1 MATMLVSVVIPT
13 YNPGRYLDPGIESLV
28 AQTLDPSEFEIIVVD
43 DGSTDGTPEHL
54 DELAAQH
61 RNLIVVHSENSG
73 WAGRPRN
80 IGIERARGEFIQF
93 MDQDDRMAPD
103 ALRRLTEMGRRNR
116 SDIVLGKVASD
127 FRGVA
132 LGLYRVNR
140 DVCSIHDSQII
151 SSLTPHKMFRRS
163 FLDEHGIRFPEGRR
177 RLEDQLFVVK
187 AYFAAR
193 VISIVAD
200 EICYYYLGRD
210 DGGNAGSNPTWDP
223 AGYYA
228 NLREV
233 LDVVVANTERGPR
246 RDFLMRRFFRAQLIG
261 RLAGGRFLTWTP
273 DFRAEVFA
281 AIRGVL
287 VDYVDPSVDGSLGA
301 VMALRA
307 ALIRA
312 DRLDDLLALAQRT
325 SDLIAPSRIESISWM
340 SGVLQVEF
348 STEFQHRD
356 GTPFTFIRGGGRT
369 ALDPSLSRGLD
380 PDPIDV
386 TAEIGRVRLLTTL
399 RERSTGVEWATP
411 TTVHLEWTESP
422 PHADGAAGTRLRFNG
437 RCQVDPAFAAGGD
450 RLTPGEWIWRT
461 RLNAFGL
468 NIEGSLGAGMTDDD
482 VVAAPLPQFLRPDLL
497 VTPHLAAGAGV
508 TIEVVAVAGPPR
520 REDVYRRP
528 FWSTW
533 NVRARI
539 GRWAVRGYGH
549 LPPSLQ
555 RRSASAVRWLR
566 SRRRSSRPRP

>member
-1 MATMLVSVVIPT
+1 MLVSVVIPT
-13 YNPGRYLDPGIESLV
+13 YNPGRYLDPGIESLI
-28 AQTLDPSEFEIIVVD
+28 AQTLDPREFEIIVVD

-61 RNLIVVHSENSG
+61 PNLIVVHTENSG

-103 ALRRLTEMGRRNR
+103 ALRRLTEMGQRNR

-163 FLDEHGIRFPEGRR
+163 FLDENGIRFPEGRR

-200 EICYYYLGRD
+200 EICYFYLGRD

-233 LDVVVANTERGPR
+233 LDVVVANTERGPK

-261 RLAGGRFLTWTP
+261 RLTGGRFLTWTP

-287 VDYVDPSVDGSLGA
+287 IDYVDPSVDSSLGA

-312 DRLDDLLALAQRT
+312 DRLDDLLALARRT
-325 SDLIAPSRIESISWM
+325 SDLIAPSRIESVSWVA
-340 SGVLQVEF
+340 GALRVEF
-348 STEFQHRD
+348 STEFRYRD
-356 GTPFTFIRGGGRT
+356 GTPFTFIRSDDRT
-369 ALDPSLSRGLD
+369 ALDPRLSRDLD
-380 PDPIDV
+380 PDPVDV
-386 TAEIGRVRLLTTL
+386 TAEIGRVRLLTAL
-399 RERSTGVEWATP
+399 RERTTGVEWATP
-411 TTVHLEWTESP
+411 TTVRLDWSDATP
-422 PHADGAAGTRLRFNG
+422 GTDGATEARLRFRG
-437 RCQVDPAFAAGGD
+437 TCTVDPAFIAGGG
-450 RLTPGEWIWRT
+450 RLAPGDWIWRV

-468 NIEGSLGAGMTDDD
+468 NIESPLGAGMTDDD
-482 VVAAPLPQFLRPDLL
+482 AVVAPPPQFLRPDLL
-497 VTPHLAAGAGV
+497 VTPRLGVGVGV
-508 TIEVVAVAGPPR
+508 TIEVVTVAGPPR
-520 REDVYRRP
+520 RGDVYRRP
-528 FWSTW
+528 VWSSW
-533 NVRARI
+533 NIRTRI
-539 GRWAVRGYGH
+539 GRGAVRVHGR

-555 RRSASAVRWLR
+555 RRTASLVRRVR
-566 SRRRSSRPRP
+566 SRRRSSRPRA